1 MVTFSGYIKSCVN
14 FGTIKS
20 NLSKAGTFHQE
31 VLHQRIDSGNDF
43 LRRSGIAVFLV
54 HTFCGIFPL
63 VKTNSQNHFVL
74 VVYCRRTFPFVAIY
88 SFSIIQI
95 IQTPKRN

>member
-43 LRRSGIAVFLV
+43 LRRSGIAVFSFD
-54 HTFCGIFPL
+54 TFYRIFSL
-63 VKTNSQNHFVL
+63 AQANGKNAFILDFCWGRSVFV
-74 VVYCRRTFPFVAIY
+74 VSFYFVS
-88 SFSIIQI
+88 SF
-95 IQTPKRN
+95 

>member
-54 HTFCGIFPL
+54 HTFCGIFSL
-63 VKTNSQNHFVL
+63 AQANGTNRFVL
-74 VVYCRRTFPFVAIY
+74 DFYWCGNFSPVPIYFV
-88 SFSIIQI
+88 SHF
-95 IQTPKRN
+95 QTLQTSKRD